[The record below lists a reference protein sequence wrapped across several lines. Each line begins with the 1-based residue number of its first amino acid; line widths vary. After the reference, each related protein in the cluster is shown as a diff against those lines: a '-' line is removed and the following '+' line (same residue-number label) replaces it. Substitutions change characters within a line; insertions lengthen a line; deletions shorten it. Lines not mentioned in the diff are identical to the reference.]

1 METLPR
7 ILFKMLGYGIQFFSP
22 ICTILRVNVKV
33 YERGLDLEIPQKVV
47 AVTRAFKLPILALVP
62 DASSI

>member
-1 METLPR
+1 
-7 ILFKMLGYGIQFFSP
+7 MLGYGIQFFSP